1 MKRQWMKQLAISL
14 IVMGV
19 AVSIS
24 AQRPEGLM
32 KDAPQREIPS
42 PEANARR
49 ITREFKKT
57 FQLTDKEYEKVYD
70 LYLKQERSLMPSQ
83 GNQAPPWS
91 KGGPR
96 GGFGGPMGGFGSPMG
111 GPEMSG
117 GMPPQ
122 GGFQGGEHPMPGDM
136 KAFIEDMRKEQE
148 KKQQKASKTLKKKMK
163 KILSK
168 EQFEQ
173 WEQWE
178 TERIDRHRPDIR

>member
-14 IVMGV
+14 LVMGI

-24 AQRPEGLM
+24 AQRPERPM

-57 FQLTDKEYEKVYD
+57 FRLTDKEYDKVYE

-83 GNQAPPWS
+83 GNQAPPWG
-91 KGGPR
+91 KGGPGGGFGGSM
-96 GGFGGPMGGFGSPMG
+96 GGFGGPMG
-111 GPEMSG
+111 G

-122 GGFQGGEHPMPGDM
+122 GGFQGGAPPMPEDM
-136 KAFIEDMRKEQE
+136 NSFMKDMRKEQE

-163 KILSK
+163 KLLSK
-168 EQFEQ
+168 EQFEH